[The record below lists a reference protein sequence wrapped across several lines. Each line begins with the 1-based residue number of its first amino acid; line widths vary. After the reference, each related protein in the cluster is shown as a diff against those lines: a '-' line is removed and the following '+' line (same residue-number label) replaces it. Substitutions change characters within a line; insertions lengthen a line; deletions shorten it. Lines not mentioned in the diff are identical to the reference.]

1 MVRLDTLIYAGS
13 HGFDITGPD
22 GLHLEYDEATH
33 SLPELDRAE
42 RQLHERLGNIEGAFV
57 ERKRF
62 AIAVHSRLVADKDVG
77 RIEETVDQIC
87 QQYAGLRQMRGKK
100 VFELQPD
107 VAWDKGRAVLW
118 LRETLGLDRPQVVTI
133 YIGDDVTDEDAF
145 RAISNHDLG
154 LGIMVTSS
162 TSETHAPYYLR
173 DCGEVQQFLG
183 NLLDLL
189 GNASR

>member
-1 MVRLDTLIYAGS
+1 
-13 HGFDITGPD
+13 
-22 GLHLEYDEATH
+22 
-33 SLPELDRAE
+33 
-42 RQLHERLGNIEGAFV
+42 
-57 ERKRF
+57 
-62 AIAVHSRLVADKDVG
+62 LVADKDVG

-118 LRETLGLDRPQVVTI
+118 LRETLGLDRPPVVTI